1 MFWFLVTTPAF
12 VVAVQSPSRV
22 RLFAT
27 AWIPTR
33 QASLSFTISWSL
45 PKFMFIASV
54 MPALPPCFFV
64 FFFLIVPVSA
74 SSDYCNKY
82 YRLGGLNNKH
92 SLLTVLEAGHPR

>member
-64 FFFLIVPVSA
+64 FFF
-74 SSDYCNKY
+74 
-82 YRLGGLNNKH
+82 
-92 SLLTVLEAGHPR
+92 SLYLSQPAQITVTNTID

>member
-45 PKFMFIASV
+45 PKFMFIALV
-54 MPALPPCFFV
+54 MPALPPCFL
-64 FFFLIVPVSA
+64 FFFF
-74 SSDYCNKY
+74 
-82 YRLGGLNNKH
+82 
-92 SLLTVLEAGHPR
+92 SLYLSQPAQITVTNTIDKVA